1 MKNRIAA
8 VVIIVVGV
16 LLYFLLAPSSSAPK
30 TAPSNE
36 AAAED
41 RMMAKGEI
49 VNLVRQQSRL
59 YSAEQTAHK
68 KIVLSTTEKD
78 SITTLMGT
86 LKWTRPWSKS
96 HIEIPLTVTFKAY
109 LDMEKIGD
117 DDITVGLDSSVT
129 IVLPDPVI
137 EMTSCEIDHS
147 SEIYDSQIFA
157 SAKSQEFINRHVTVA
172 VGNVWG
178 EIGRISRDKIV
189 ANARDNANKT
199 IAAAL
204 LGAGFK
210 KVNLRYRSGMD
221 AGRLTVDADKALGN
235 IKY

>member
-1 MKNRIAA
+1 
-8 VVIIVVGV
+8 
-16 LLYFLLAPSSSAPK
+16 
-30 TAPSNE
+30 
-36 AAAED
+36 
-41 RMMAKGEI
+41 
-49 VNLVRQQSRL
+49 
-59 YSAEQTAHK
+59 
-68 KIVLSTTEKD
+68 
-78 SITTLMGT
+78 
-86 LKWTRPWSKS
+86 
-96 HIEIPLTVTFKAY
+96 
-109 LDMEKIGD
+109 MEKIGD

-147 SEIYDSQIFA
+147 SEVYDSQIFA